1 MTVPPIGET
10 KRVVGAV
17 LAGGA
22 SRRMGQDK
30 STLVIP
36 GEPAETFG
44 ARAVRVL
51 ASVSDEVIVLGHGRG
66 VDPALPRL
74 EDAVPDAGPAGGL
87 LALLESGRGGV
98 YVVLPVDM
106 PLVDSALLTE
116 LLAALDATPDA
127 SAATFTLEGRRE
139 PLPVVLRASARPRVA
154 AALARGERGLGRIL
168 DDLGSLQ
175 VPSREPVLLQNINT
189 SEDFRTISGERSHR

>member
-1 MTVPPIGET
+1 MTAPALGET

-36 GEPAETFG
+36 GEPSETFG
-44 ARAVRVL
+44 TRAVRVL
-51 ASVSDEVIVLGHGRG
+51 ASVSDEVVVLGHGRG
-66 VDPALPRL
+66 VEPSLPRL

-87 LALLESGRGGV
+87 LALLQSGWGDV

-106 PLVDSALLTE
+106 PLIDGALLEE
-116 LLAALDATPDA
+116 LLAALAGAPEA
-127 SAATFTLEGRRE
+127 HAATFAVEGRRE
-139 PLPVVLRASARPRVA
+139 PLPLVLRASARPRVA

-175 VPSREPVLLQNINT
+175 VPGRESVLLQNINT
-189 SEDFRTISGERSHR
+189 SEDFQTWSSERSRQ